1 MTSPKDMQ
9 NEKREKIDFEQDLKG
24 ASKLSGRNKVVT
36 NNETEED
43 VILNISLR
51 PSKLND
57 FIGQSAVVENLK
69 ISLQAAKKRGEPME
83 HTLLSG
89 PPGLGK
95 TSLANIIAHEM
106 GTRITTTSG
115 PAIARPGDLVGILTN
130 LEAGDILFIDE
141 IHRLSRTVEEYVY
154 PAMENFEIDVIM
166 DKGPYAK
173 TYKFNL
179 KPFTLIGATTRAGL
193 LTAPMRSRFGI
204 FYHLEFYEVEDLVTI
219 INRSAQILGIPIEA
233 AAAEEIARRARGTP
247 RVANRLLRRVRD
259 WVQVK
264 KDGKITKDASEE
276 ALKSHGIDSMGL
288 DNVDRKVISVIH
300 ESFGGGPVGIESIA
314 ATMNEEPDTI
324 VDIVEPFLLKIGF
337 LKRTPRGR
345 ELTKQAYAHMGFKDK
360 SGSGKELF

>member
-1 MTSPKDMQ
+1 MKSIKGPKEDSG
-9 NEKREKIDFEQDLKG
+9 REKII
-24 ASKLSGRNKVVT
+24 ASQ
-36 NNETEED
+36 ETEED

-51 PSKLND
+51 PAKLAE
-57 FIGQSAVVENLK
+57 FIGQKDVSDNLK
-69 ISLQAAKKRGEPME
+69 VSIEAARKRKEPLE
-83 HTLLSG
+83 HVLLSG

-115 PAIARPGDLVGILTN
+115 PAISRPGDLVGVLTN

-141 IHRLSRTVEEYVY
+141 IHRLSSTVEEYIY

-193 LTAPMRSRFGI
+193 LTAPLRSRFGI
-204 FYHLEFYEVEDLVTI
+204 FHHLDFYDPEDLVKI
-219 INRSAQILGIPIEA
+219 ITRSAGILNISIEHN
-233 AAAEEIARRARGTP
+233 AAEEIARRSRGSP
-247 RVANRLLRRVRD
+247 RVANRLVRRVRD

-264 KDGKITKDASEE
+264 GDGKIALEAVE
-276 ALKSHGIDSMGL
+276 NALKSHGIDNMGL
-288 DNVDRKVISVIH
+288 DNVDRKVIQAMH
-300 ESFGGGPVGIESIA
+300 ESFGDGPVGIESIA
-314 ATMNEEPDTI
+314 ATLNEEPDTI
-324 VDIVEPFLLKIGF
+324 IDIVEPFLLKIGF

-345 ELTKQAYAHMGFKDK
+345 ELTGKAREHMGFKPDQ
-360 SGSGKELF
+360 KEMF

>member
-1 MTSPKDMQ
+1 MTNKSQIPNSKIKKDMPG
-9 NEKREKIDFEQDLKG
+9 REKIIAAQ
-24 ASKLSGRNKVVT
+24 
-36 NNETEED
+36 ETEED

-51 PSKLND
+51 PSKLSD
-57 FIGQSAVVENLK
+57 FIGQKDISGNLK
-69 ISLQAAKKRGEPME
+69 VSMEAAKKRKEPLE
-83 HTLLSG
+83 HVLLSG

-115 PAIARPGDLVGILTN
+115 PAISRPGDLVGILTN

-141 IHRLSRTVEEYVY
+141 IHRLSSTVEEYIY

-193 LTAPMRSRFGI
+193 LTAPLRSRFGMFHHLD
-204 FYHLEFYEVEDLVTI
+204 FYDTPDLVRI
-219 INRSAQILGIPIEA
+219 IKRSAKILGISMEDS
-233 AAAEEIARRARGTP
+233 AAEEISRRSRGSP

-264 KDGKITKDASEE
+264 GDGKIGLGAVES
-276 ALKSHGIDSMGL
+276 ALKGHGIDKMGL
-288 DNVDRKVISVIH
+288 DNVDRKVIQAMQD
-300 ESFGGGPVGIESIA
+300 SFSGGPVGIESIA
-314 ATMNEEPDTI
+314 ATLNEEPDTI
-324 VDIVEPFLLKIGF
+324 IDIVEPFLLKIGF

-345 ELTKQAYAHMGFKDK
+345 ELTNKARDHMGFIVRTDK
-360 SGSGKELF
+360 TEKELF

>member
-1 MTSPKDMQ
+1 MVKKSQ
-9 NEKREKIDFEQDLKG
+9 REKVDVGQELGPDKFP
-24 ASKLSGRNKVVT
+24 GRQKTVSNQ
-36 NNETEED
+36 ETEED

-51 PSKLND
+51 PSKLKD
-57 FIGQSAVVENLK
+57 FIGQKGLVDNLK
-69 ISLQAAKKRGEPME
+69 ISLEAAKRRGEPVE

-115 PAIARPGDLVGILTN
+115 PAISRPGDLVGILTN
-130 LEAGDILFIDE
+130 LEQGDILFIDE
-141 IHRLSRTVEEYVY
+141 IHRLSRTVEEYIY
-154 PAMENFEIDVIM
+154 PAMENYEIDVIM

-204 FYHLEFYEVEDLVTI
+204 FYHLEFYDIDDLVKI
-219 INRSAQILGIPIEA
+219 INRSARILNIPIDRS
-233 AAAEEIARRARGTP
+233 AAEEISRRSRGSP
-247 RVANRLLRRVRD
+247 RVVNRLLRRVRD

-264 KDGKITKDASEE
+264 RDGKITAEATEE
-276 ALKSHGIDSMGL
+276 ALKGHGIDSMGL
-288 DNVDRKVISVIH
+288 DNVDRKVLSVIY

-345 ELTKQAYAHMGFKDK
+345 ELTKLARNHMGF
-360 SGSGKELF
+360 SGASKETQRELL

>member
-1 MTSPKDMQ
+1 MKK
-9 NEKREKIDFEQDLKG
+9 NNREKIDIEQNTDPARQPARDKAI
-24 ASKLSGRNKVVT
+24 ASQ
-36 NNETEED
+36 ETEED

-51 PSKLND
+51 PSKLKD
-57 FIGQSAVVENLK
+57 FIGQKGVVDNLK
-69 ISLQAAKKRGEPME
+69 ISLEAAKKRGEPME

-115 PAIARPGDLVGILTN
+115 PAISRPGDLVGILTN

-141 IHRLSRTVEEYVY
+141 IHRLSRTVEEYIY
-154 PAMENFEIDVIM
+154 PAMENYEIDVIM

-204 FYHLEFYEVEDLVTI
+204 FYHLEFYDIEDLVRI
-219 INRSAQILGIPIEA
+219 INRSAKILDIPIEKS
-233 AAAEEIARRARGTP
+233 AAEEIARRSRGSP
-247 RVANRLLRRVRD
+247 RVVNRLLRRVRD

-264 KDGKITKDASEE
+264 RDGKITADATEE
-276 ALKSHGIDSMGL
+276 ALKGHGIDRMGL
-288 DNVDRKVISVIH
+288 DSVDRKVMSVIH
-300 ESFGGGPVGIESIA
+300 ESFGGGPAGIESIA

-345 ELTKQAYAHMGFKDK
+345 ELTRQAYEHMGLKRQ
-360 SGSGKELF
+360 SKEAQKEMF

>member
-1 MTSPKDMQ
+1 MDKSP
-9 NEKREKIDFEQDLKG
+9 REKIDVEQRLG
-24 ASKLSGRNKVVT
+24 SQSKLPVRDKAIANQ
-36 NNETEED
+36 ETDED
-43 VILNISLR
+43 LILNISLR
-51 PSKLND
+51 PSRLKD
-57 FIGQSAVVENLK
+57 FIGQKGLVENLR
-69 ISLQAAKKRGEPME
+69 ISLEAARKRNEPME

-115 PAIARPGDLVGILTN
+115 PAISRPGDLVGILTN
-130 LEAGDILFIDE
+130 LEEGDVLFIDE
-141 IHRLSRTVEEYVY
+141 IHRLSRTVEEYIY
-154 PAMENFEIDVIM
+154 PAMESFEIDVIM

-179 KPFTLIGATTRAGL
+179 KPFTLIGATTRSGM

-204 FYHLEFYEVEDLVTI
+204 FYHLEFYEVEDLVKI
-219 INRSAQILGIPIEA
+219 INRSAKILNIPIEKA
-233 AAAEEIARRARGTP
+233 ASEEIARRSRGSP
-247 RVANRLLRRVRD
+247 RVVNRLLRRVRD

-264 KDGKITKDASEE
+264 RDGKITVDATEE
-276 ALKSHGIDSMGL
+276 ALKSHGIDSVGL
-288 DNVDRKVISVIH
+288 DGVDRRVLSVIN

-345 ELTKQAYAHMGFKDK
+345 ELTKLAYKHMGFER
-360 SGSGKELF
+360 SARESQGRLL